1 MLCFGCFGD
10 EYAAAAAD
18 GGGDVYCSYCF
29 VATASATQMTVDW
42 FFLTMFLDFVGLLTD

>member
-1 MLCFGCFGD
+1 MQCFGYFGD

-29 VATASATQMTVDW
+29 VAAAAATQMTVDW
-42 FFLTMFLDFVGLLTD
+42 FFLTMFSDFVGLLTD